1 MAAAVSVLVLCLLAA
16 FGRAFEHNTIELSS
30 VLGCGVHV
38 LSSEATNVTELR
50 CNVRTL
56 HDQLPI
62 INPSLVS
69 VPFAQDFKFEEKL
82 SGL

>member
-1 MAAAVSVLVLCLLAA
+1 MAAAVSVLVVCLLAA
-16 FGRAFEHNTIELSS
+16 FGRAYEHNTIELSS

-38 LSSEATNVTELR
+38 LPSEASNVTELK

-62 INPSLVS
+62 INPALVRQETKINIS
-69 VPFAQDFKFEEKL
+69 V
-82 SGL
+82 